1 MIHQKL
7 IDTLSGQF
15 SQLLSNRPD
24 LPGQQE
30 LQDQIR
36 TLLQGT
42 FSRLD
47 LVTREEFDAQ
57 QAVLLRTRE
66 RLEQM
71 EVRLAALEGGSDT
84 SEAPAAPVRSEAQDA
99 GDPNA

>member
-7 IDTLSGQF
+7 IDSLSGQF
-15 SQLLSNRPD
+15 GQLLSSRPD
-24 LPGQQE
+24 IPGQQE
-30 LQDQIR
+30 LQDQMR
-36 TLLQGT
+36 SLLQGT

-66 RLEQM
+66 RLEQL
-71 EVRLAALEGGSDT
+71 EARLQALETG
-84 SEAPAAPVRSEAQDA
+84 SEAQSEPSTGNSSAD
-99 GDPNA
+99 D